1 MQISPFKIER
11 YFAKYEFN
19 VDYVL
24 CGSDCESMSIDELLS
39 CEPDAADR
47 FHQLWLGYTES
58 LGSPDLRRE
67 ISKIYRHMAPEQV
80 LVHTGAEEA
89 IFLFMHAMLKAGDH
103 VIVHWPCYQSLM
115 EVARSIGCEVS
126 LWRADEEKR
135 WALDPDDL
143 KQLIKPHTRVI
154 VVNTPHNPTG
164 FLMPGPTFQEISH
177 IANESGIILF
187 SDEVY
192 RESEY
197 RAEDRLPAACE
208 LGEHSVSL
216 GVMSKT
222 YGLPGLRIGWIAT
235 QNEAVYNGMAAL
247 KDYTTICNSAPS
259 EILAIIALL
268 VCCSIG
274 LVASQLNRGDRA
286 VVPAEPAVYMWID
299 TYEDCPTVPDYGQLV
314 VNRANTWTADGEPL
328 FQYIPHG
335 TRIQVLELSSDRF
348 DFSKIK
354 HNGRTTYVQTFML
367 DEQDPSVSGANSR
380 PDDCLF
386 Q

>member
-24 CGSDCESMSIDELLS
+24 CGSDCESMTVDELLAF
-39 CEPDAADR
+39 EPDAAER

-58 LGSPDLRRE
+58 QGSPTLRHE
-67 ISKIYRHMAPEQV
+67 ISQIYHKITPEQV

-89 IFLFMHAMLKAGDH
+89 IFLFMHAMLGPEDH

-115 EVARSIGCEVS
+115 EVARSIGCKMT
-126 LWRADEEKR
+126 LWKADEAQG

-143 KQLIKPHTRVI
+143 KQMIKSNTRVI

-164 FLMPGPTFQEISH
+164 FLMPEPTFQEVSH
-177 IANESGIILF
+177 IASENGIILF

-197 RAEDRLPAACE
+197 RIEDRLPAACDF
-208 LGEHSVSL
+208 GGHTVSL

-235 QNEAVYNGMAAL
+235 RNENVYKRMAVL
-247 KDYTTICNSAPS
+247 KDYTTICNSAPAEFLAELALQHRS
-259 EILAIIALL
+259 ALVERTQQIIL
-268 VCCSIG
+268 SN
-274 LVASQLNRGDRA
+274 LNVLDGFFDR
-286 VVPAEPAVYMWID
+286 
-299 TYEDCPTVPDYGQLV
+299 
-314 VNRANTWTADGEPL
+314 
-328 FQYIPHG
+328 H
-335 TRIQVLELSSDRF
+335 SDRF
-348 DFSKIK
+348 AWQRPRAGSIGFPKFLDGDVEVFCGSLVKKAGVLLLPGTVYDDPGNHFRIGF
-354 HNGRTTYVQTFML
+354 GRKDMPEAVGRLENFLQN
-367 DEQDPSVSGANSR
+367 A
-380 PDDCLF
+380 
-386 Q
+386 